1 VLLRKYLKRITMK
14 ISTHLNLAEVTRSDS
29 AKRHGI
35 DNTPTAE
42 HLENFK
48 LLAEKVFEPIRLHF
62 KTPIFISSGY
72 RSKALNDFI
81 KGSASSQHCKG
92 QAIDID
98 MDGSKGGVTNKMVFD
113 FIVSRLEWDQ
123 IIWEFGTDANPDWV
137 HVSYVKTGNR
147 KQKLRAVRVG
157 GKTVYQ
163 TIP

>member
-1 VLLRKYLKRITMK
+1 MK

-62 KTPIFISSGY
+62 KEPIFISSGY

-81 KGSASSQHCKG
+81 GGSASSQHCKG

-113 FIVSRLEWDQ
+113 FIKSRLDFDQ
-123 IIWEFGTDANPDWV
+123 LIWEFGTDANPDWV
-137 HVSYVKTGNR
+137 HVSYAKTGNR
-147 KQKLRAVRVG
+147 KQKLKAVRSG